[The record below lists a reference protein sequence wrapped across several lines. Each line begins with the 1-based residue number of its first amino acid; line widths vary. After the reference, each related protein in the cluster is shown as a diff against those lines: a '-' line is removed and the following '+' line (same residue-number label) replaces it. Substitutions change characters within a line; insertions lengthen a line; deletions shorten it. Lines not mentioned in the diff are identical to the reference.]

1 MTHDPFAAALGLR
14 RAPGLDPRPAP
25 SSHPDLAAR
34 IAEEIRERGP
44 MTFARFMALALYDPH
59 GGYYT
64 AEQARAGREGDFITA
79 PEAHPIFGWS
89 LARQVHQ
96 VWELLG
102 CPDPFVLR
110 EHGAGAGALAQAIL
124 DGLARD
130 GSGALAALRYQP
142 VEIEP
147 RRIEALA
154 ARLAAAGHGAR
165 LDLAGAADPA
175 PLTGLIL
182 GNEVLDALP
191 VHRVRGLADG
201 GLEEL
206 FVVEAAGASKPVP
219 TFEALAGPAST
230 SALAARLAGE
240 GITLR
245 PGQDAEICLALD
257 DWVADRAAELGRG
270 LLLLIDYGHPAP
282 ELYDGFKRPRGTLL
296 AYRHHRA
303 VDEPFAAVGRQDL
316 TAHVDVTA
324 VQRAAESAGLV
335 TAGITTQAEL
345 LASLGAGDLFAAL
358 GGDPATV
365 PEDYLTA
372 RSALMRMLDPAA
384 MGKFR
389 VMLLGRG
396 LPPDCRL
403 RALDFRLPGR

>member
-1 MTHDPFAAALGLR
+1 
-14 RAPGLDPRPAP
+14 
-25 SSHPDLAAR
+25 
-34 IAEEIRERGP
+34 
-44 MTFARFMALALYDPH
+44 
-59 GGYYT
+59 
-64 AEQARAGREGDFITA
+64 
-79 PEAHPIFGWS
+79 
-89 LARQVHQ
+89 
-96 VWELLG
+96 
-102 CPDPFVLR
+102 VLR

-130 GSGALAALRYQP
+130 ESGALAAMRYQP

-147 RRIEALA
+147 RRIEALT
-154 ARLAAAGHGAR
+154 ARLTAAGHGPR
-165 LDLAGAADPA
+165 LDLAGAADAA
-175 PLTGLIL
+175 PVTGLIL

-206 FVVEAAGASKPVP
+206 FVVEAAAAGRAAGATP
-219 TFEALAGPAST
+219 TFESLAGPPST
-230 SALAARLAGE
+230 ADLAARLAAE
-240 GITLR
+240 GIGLR
-245 PGQDAEICLALD
+245 PGQEAEICLALD
-257 DWVADRAAELGRG
+257 GWVAGRARELDRG
-270 LLLLIDYGHPAP
+270 LLLLVDYGHPAP

-324 VQRAAESAGLV
+324 VQHAATAAGLV

-345 LASLGAGDLFAAL
+345 LTSLGAGELFAAL
-358 GGDPATV
+358 GRDPATT

-389 VMLLGRG
+389 VMLFGRG
-396 LPPDCRL
+396 LPADSRL
-403 RALDFRLPGR
+403 RALEFRLPGR